1 MKKIKTFFKT
11 TVLGGIIVVLPV
23 VITAFVLKWLF
34 ELITGLIHPLTQMVV
49 EKSNI
54 QKTLADI
61 VVILL
66 IIGVC
71 FIIGLFVK
79 TRMGKYIY
87 ILFEKRILKL
97 APGYSL
103 FKETIKQFLGQQ
115 RTPFS
120 SVALVQ
126 IFENSTL
133 MTAFVTG
140 QHPDGRYTVYVP
152 SGLNPTA
159 GMIYHLKKA
168 SK

>member
-1 MKKIKTFFKT
+1 MKKIKIFFKT

-71 FIIGLFVK
+71 FIIGTIVLVC
-79 TRMGKYIY
+79 GLGIS
-87 ILFEKRILKL
+87 ILDHNFLAHRGTFECGSIFFTIGAVILAILYKL
-97 APGYSL
+97 
-103 FKETIKQFLGQQ
+103 
-115 RTPFS
+115 
-120 SVALVQ
+120 
-126 IFENSTL
+126 
-133 MTAFVTG
+133 
-140 QHPDGRYTVYVP
+140 D
-152 SGLNPTA
+152 
-159 GMIYHLKKA
+159 
-168 SK
+168 SKHFI